1 MPAPKYSIE
10 QQEQLILA
18 AAANCIQA
26 SSLLDFKMSDI
37 AKGAGLSMGSVYKH
51 IQSKEDLL
59 VALAA
64 QMSSQIHQ
72 VFKTILELPFS
83 PGAKLVSLQM
93 LNPSALYSHEFAS
106 QLFTLVANAPVL
118 NRVSLRWR
126 DELVQAN
133 ERITGLFVRMLQE
146 AIEQQ
151 QLLSRADVMESL
163 IEEIILGHWSMN
175 VGFIQVAQQQHA
187 CEKALNSCLPFPLGI
202 SHPIVQSS
210 LKLVNAYPWQQ
221 PVREIELKHLSKQ
234 LDQLGYL

>member
-10 QQEQLILA
+10 QQEQLILTA
-18 AAANCIQA
+18 AADCIQA

-51 IQSKEDLL
+51 IQSKEDVL

-64 QMSSQIHQ
+64 QLSTQIFH
-72 VFKTILELPFS
+72 VFKTILELPYS

-93 LNPSALYSHEFAS
+93 LNPSALYSQEFAS

-118 NRVSLRWR
+118 NRVSVRWR

-133 ERITGLFVRMLQE
+133 EQINGLFVHMLKN

-151 QLLSRADVMESL
+151 QLECHPDAAAPL

-187 CEKALNSCLPFPLGI
+187 CEPSLDACLPFPLGI
-202 SHPIVQSS
+202 LHPIVKSS
-210 LKLVNAYPWQQ
+210 LKLVNAYPWAQ
-221 PVREIELKHLSKQ
+221 PVSETELQHLSKQ